1 MARLSFFLPLPAI
14 ACLLVASWP
23 ALPSAQV
30 RVYSSSERIE
40 LINENLATPPRIDGE
55 QLHAPRPVQPPV
67 TPHSAENSHVR
78 QLEQQARASPSSS
91 RQPPGSLA
99 RSPAEAAWLLGL
111 LNLHGIGTGFNPVQA
126 REWFLQAQRQGFAL
140 ASAGLAW
147 CAIDGCGQQPEPAAA
162 RPWIT
167 QLRKVDAGRAHY
179 LEWLMNQALSPLQI
193 ASPTAPEVPAR
204 SPSQSLLLAVR
215 SGDAYAENELGIY
228 YAEHERLGEA
238 RGLFIRA
245 GKTSAAAQA
254 NAEWVDWKSESKAL
268 IDAPP
273 KNPNAQELFL
283 RARQFHR
290 GDRIPVNYAEALRLY
305 RQAASLGNPHA
316 QKMLA
321 LIYSRPLPTG
331 DLNVLWM
338 QQLASVDVT
347 KEGSPTLLA
356 PAPSPALQRD
366 ATPLLDYIPSRL
378 RRPNQQRP

>member
-1 MARLSFFLPLPAI
+1 M
-14 ACLLVASWP
+14 
-23 ALPSAQV
+23 
-30 RVYSSSERIE
+30 
-40 LINENLATPPRIDGE
+40 
-55 QLHAPRPVQPPV
+55 
-67 TPHSAENSHVR
+67 
-78 QLEQQARASPSSS
+78 
-91 RQPPGSLA
+91 
-99 RSPAEAAWLLGL
+99 
-111 LNLHGIGTGFNPVQA
+111 
-126 REWFLQAQRQGFAL
+126 
-140 ASAGLAW
+140 
-147 CAIDGCGQQPEPAAA
+147 
-162 RPWIT
+162 
-167 QLRKVDAGRAHY
+167 
-179 LEWLMNQALSPLQI
+179 
-193 ASPTAPEVPAR
+193 
-204 SPSQSLLLAVR
+204 
-215 SGDAYAENELGIY
+215 
-228 YAEHERLGEA
+228 
-238 RGLFIRA
+238 
-245 GKTSAAAQA
+245 
-254 NAEWVDWKSESKAL
+254 DWKSESKAL

-283 RARQFHR
+283 RARQFHM